1 MQTATRLV
9 FNQWL
14 SRLSE
19 LNAVPSAR
27 EQFAVEPSVQQTLE
41 TKIQESSEFLK
52 AINILGV
59 QELKGEKLGLGVS
72 GPIASR
78 TNTDTKDRDTRSVET
93 LDDNGY
99 ECKKTNYDTHIKYAT
114 LDAWAKKLPA
124 DVAFQ
129 RVPVPFLANAENFQ
143 RTYYALQTMG
153 QLDAVQRKMFA
164 AVHVE
169 RARLDKPA
177 DIAALMAKNGIDAA
191 KFLDV
196 FNSFSVA
203 NSVSKA
209 KKLTAAFRIDGVPTL
224 AVQGRYLTSPSQ
236 AGGSEGA
243 LAVTDY
249 LIQRVRKG

>member
-1 MQTATRLV
+1 VNRRDFSAQVVIASLGATALSIPLRAPAQGANPAEGTQYTR
-9 FNQWL
+9 
-14 SRLSE
+14 
-19 LNAVPSAR
+19 
-27 EQFAVEPSVQQTLE
+27 VEPPVPPQTPGKIEVLEFFSYGCPHCSVFE
-41 TKIQESSEFLK
+41 
-52 AINILGV
+52 
-59 QELKGEKLGLGVS
+59 
-72 GPIASR
+72 P
-78 TNTDTKDRDTRSVET
+78 
-93 LDDNGY
+93 
-99 ECKKTNYDTHIKYAT
+99 T
-114 LDAWAKKLPA
+114 LDACAKKLPA

-169 RARLDKPA
+169 RTRLDKPA

>member
-1 MQTATRLV
+1 MNRRDFSAQVILAGLGASALSIPRLASAQGAAPVEGTQFTRI
-9 FNQWL
+9 
-14 SRLSE
+14 E
-19 LNAVPSAR
+19 PAVPPQVPGKIEVLEFFSYACPHCNA
-27 EQFAVEPSVQQTLE
+27 FEPSLE
-41 TKIQESSEFLK
+41 
-52 AINILGV
+52 
-59 QELKGEKLGLGVS
+59 
-72 GPIASR
+72 
-78 TNTDTKDRDTRSVET
+78 
-93 LDDNGY
+93 
-99 ECKKTNYDTHIKYAT
+99 
-114 LDAWAKKLPA
+114 AWVKKLPA

-129 RVPVPFLANAENFQ
+129 RVPVPFLMNAENFQ

-209 KKLTAAFRIDGVPTL
+209 KKLTAAYRIDGVPTL
-224 AVQGRYLTSPSQ
+224 AIQGRYLTSPSQ
-236 AGGSEGA
+236 AGGLEGA
-243 LAVTDY
+243 LAVADY
-249 LIQRVRKG
+249 LIQRARKG

>member
-1 MQTATRLV
+1 MNRRDFSAQVIVAGLGVTALSTPLRASAQGATPAEGAQYTR
-9 FNQWL
+9 
-14 SRLSE
+14 
-19 LNAVPSAR
+19 
-27 EQFAVEPSVQQTLE
+27 VEPSVPPQTPGKIEVLE
-41 TKIQESSEFLK
+41 FFSYGCPHCSAFE
-52 AINILGV
+52 
-59 QELKGEKLGLGVS
+59 
-72 GPIASR
+72 P
-78 TNTDTKDRDTRSVET
+78 
-93 LDDNGY
+93 
-99 ECKKTNYDTHIKYAT
+99 T

-129 RVPVPFLANAENFQ
+129 RVPVPFLMNAENFQ

-153 QLDAVQRKMFA
+153 QVDAAQRKMFA

-209 KKLTAAFRIDGVPTL
+209 KKLTAAYRIDGVPTL
-224 AVQGRYLTSPSQ
+224 AIQGRYLTSPSQ
-236 AGGSEGA
+236 AGGLEGA
-243 LAVTDY
+243 LAVADY
-249 LIQRVRKG
+249 LIQRARKG

>member
-1 MQTATRLV
+1 MNRRD
-9 FNQWL
+9 F
-14 SRLSE
+14 
-19 LNAVPSAR
+19 SA
-27 EQFAVEPSVQQTLE
+27 QVIIA
-41 TKIQESSEFLK
+41 
-52 AINILGV
+52 
-59 QELKGEKLGLGVS
+59 GLGVAALS
-72 GPIASR
+72 ATHRASAQGA
-78 TNTDTKDRDTRSVET
+78 TPAEGTQFTRVEPAVPLQTAGKIEVLEFFSYGCPHCSVFEP
-93 LDDNGY
+93 
-99 ECKKTNYDTHIKYAT
+99 T